1 MAEHTN
7 ELNVVDAEPRT
18 TDTSNVSGQEQ
29 AFNTN
34 AILNNTLDGFANLGS
49 KFNPFAQKL
58 GKGLGQVRQYA
69 QERLGTA
76 ENITE
81 LPQEYK
87 DLEKRV
93 DILRNTHINLLKVTR
108 TYSNPSYDYP
118 VQIQESLLGI
128 TSTVTNQ
135 LQHLTLSP
143 AERAQFESQ
152 HEQEDQ
158 QSQHPK
164 TLSHAL
170 ARVAGEG
177 AEKIGVEE
185 AYGTAL
191 FKVAT
196 IADKVGDARLKMD
209 ETIVSK
215 FNKPMQT
222 TLNSTIDRALKA
234 RQNVQSVRLSL
245 DACKAR
251 YRAARPEK
259 SDAARLEVEQAED
272 QFVTAVEEATSMMKA
287 VLEDPEPYRHLA
299 ELVAAQAA
307 YFKEA
312 LELVSELVPELEEIH
327 VTQESLHQG
336 SHE

>member
-1 MAEHTN
+1 MADNPGDLH
-7 ELNVVDAEPRT
+7 VIDAEPQT
-18 TDTSNVSGQEQ
+18 ANTANTAGQP
-29 AFNTN
+29 FNTN
-34 AILNNTLDGFANLGS
+34 AILNNTLDGFANLSS

-58 GKGLGQVRQYA
+58 GKGLDQVRQYA
-69 QERLGTA
+69 QEKLGTA

-81 LPQEYK
+81 LPQEYR
-87 DLEKRV
+87 DLEKRI
-93 DILRNTHINLLKVTR
+93 DNLRNIHINLLKVTR

-128 TSTVTNQ
+128 RSTVTHQ

-152 HEQEDQ
+152 HEREEQY
-158 QSQHPK
+158 SQHPK

-177 AEKIGVEE
+177 AERIGVED

-196 IADKVGDARLKMD
+196 IAEKVGDARLKMD

-222 TLNSTIDRALKA
+222 TLNTTIERAMKA
-234 RQNVQSVRLSL
+234 RQNVQSTRLFL
-245 DACKAR
+245 DASKAR
-251 YRAARPEK
+251 YRTARPEK
-259 SDAARLEVEQAED
+259 SEVARLEVEQAED
-272 QFVTAVEEATSMMKA
+272 QFVAAVAEATNMMKA
-287 VLEDPEPYRHLA
+287 ALDDPEPYRQLA
-299 ELVAAQAA
+299 DLVAAQAA

-312 LELVSELVPELEEIH
+312 HELVSELLPDLQDIN
-327 VTQESLHQG
+327 VTQESVHQG
-336 SHE
+336 SE